1 MHRPLLSTISAI
13 SALLAASVLAGCSDG
28 AIAALNSPPGAS
40 ILEPEH
46 NAQLREGEPIAFRG
60 LVDDRL
66 TPLEELVVSWTS
78 SLDGQLFEGPPGLDG
93 VTSFQ
98 AGVLS
103 SGSHEITLRVVD
115 PRGLSGTDRVAI
127 SVLEN
132 GAPSI
137 VITEPVATNVYHSD
151 SAISFV
157 VGVLDPEDPPTALRV
172 SWTEDGDE
180 LLTDLIPDDS
190 GTSIASL
197 SLDEGDHTLLATV
210 SDQAGKSSSATVSI
224 VVGGPNGLPTCS
236 LDTPQD
242 ESVFVQG
249 DAATF
254 VGTAQ
259 DPDVPSS
266 ALAVAWLSSADG
278 PLGNSVPADSGTVAF
293 STSSLSGG
301 LHTITMIVVDEVGA
315 TCADSVDI
323 RISSP
328 PSVVITSPVNGTT
341 VGEGQL
347 VVLEGYAV
355 DLEDAEES
363 LTVVWF
369 SSLDGEVGPDTPDS
383 AGFVSGGYVPNLLG
397 THLYSLVA
405 TDSEGLTGTGTSTLT
420 VNGSPG
426 APVVSIGPAAPDT
439 LDDLV
444 ATIDV
449 SASDPEG
456 DPLTYQWSW
465 TVGGVAQ
472 SGLAGSATVPSSNTA
487 RDEVWEVSVTA
498 TDGWSSGPPAT
509 ASVTIG
515 NAPPTVSTPSI
526 SPSVLYT
533 STSPTCGGAVGSD
546 PDGDPVTVTVEWT
559 VNGQP
564 AGSGGTLSSSEIV
577 KSDSVQCTATPNDGT
592 LSGAS
597 ATSAPVTVSNSA
609 PSSPA
614 VALTPVLP
622 TPDDL
627 LNCQLTSFGIDPD
640 GDPVTHDITW
650 SLNGA
655 PLGVT
660 GGYLSSVWTS
670 DQDVVE
676 CSGTATDGA
685 ATSVPGVDDVI
696 VCAQSTWYE
705 DADGDGFGDYA
716 SEVET
721 CTPDPGWVSDAGDC
735 DDNDPTVYP
744 TAGDTATDSIDSD
757 CDGMD
762 CEAADLNGTY
772 FVVCLDNG
780 DWFDAE
786 LACTAAGYDG
796 LASLTTAAE
805 ETHVVSLLVATGS
818 ANNNQ
823 PWLGLTDQSSPGTFA
838 WTDGSGMTYSNWGT
852 GQPDSGGTGSDCA
865 VLDYSSGAADW
876 DDVSCSQGSPGWTSF
891 VCSMR

>member
-1 MHRPLLSTISAI
+1 LRRRLLSTILAVA
-13 SALLAASVLAGCSDG
+13 ALVLSGCSDG
-28 AIAALNSPPGAS
+28 AFAALNSPPGAS

-46 NAQLREGEPIAFRG
+46 GAQLREGELIAFRG

-66 TPLEELVVSWTS
+66 TSFEDLIVSWTS
-78 SLDGQLFEGPPGLDG
+78 SLDGQLFEGPPGPDG

-115 PRGLSGTDRVAI
+115 PRGVSGTDRVTI
-127 SVLEN
+127 SVLDN

-137 VITEPVATNVYHSD
+137 EITEPIATAIYHSD
-151 SAISFV
+151 APVSFV

-172 SWTEDGDE
+172 SWTADGDE

-197 SLDEGDHTLLATV
+197 SLEEGSHTLLATV
-210 SDQAGKSSSATVSI
+210 SDQEGKNSSATVSI

-236 LDTPQD
+236 LDSPQ
-242 ESVFVQG
+242 EGSVFVQG

-254 VGTAQ
+254 VGAAE

-301 LHTITMIVVDEVGA
+301 LHTVTMIVVDEVGA

-328 PSVVITSPVNGTT
+328 PSVVVTSPVNGST
-341 VGEGQL
+341 VGEGQF
-347 VVLEGYAV
+347 VVLEGYSV

-369 SSLDGEVGPDTPDS
+369 SSLDGEVGPDNPDS

-426 APVVSIGPAAPDT
+426 APIVSIGPAAPDT

-444 ATIDV
+444 AIIDV
-449 SASDPEG
+449 SASDPEA
-456 DPLTYQWSW
+456 DPLTYQWTWS
-465 TVGGVAQ
+465 VGGVPQ
-472 SGLAGSATVPSSNTA
+472 SGLAGSATVPASTTT
-487 RDEVWEVSVTA
+487 RGELWEVSVTA
-498 TDGWSSGPPAT
+498 TDGWSSGPSAT

-515 NAPPTVSTPSI
+515 NAPPMVSIPSI

-533 STSPTCGGAVGSD
+533 STSPSCASAVGTD
-546 PDGDPVTVTVEWT
+546 PDGDPVTVTFDWT
-559 VNGQP
+559 VNGQA
-564 AGSGGTLSSSEIV
+564 AGSGGTLASTEIV
-577 KSDSVQCTATPNDGT
+577 KNDSVHCTATPSDGSLT
-592 LSGAS
+592 GPSTA
-597 ATSAPVTVSNSA
+597 SAPVTVSNSA
-609 PSSPA
+609 PSAPA
-614 VALTPVLP
+614 VALVPSLP
-622 TPDDL
+622 TSNDSL
-627 LNCQLTSFGIDPD
+627 TCQMTSFGVDPD
-640 GDPVTHDITW
+640 DDPVTHTRSW
-650 SLNGA
+650 TLNGV
-655 PLGVT
+655 LSVHT
-660 GGYLSSVWTS
+660 GTYLSAVWTS

-676 CSGTATDGA
+676 CSGTASDGA
-685 ATSVPGVDDVI
+685 ATSLPGTDSVI
-696 VCAQSTWYE
+696 VCDQSTWYV
-705 DADGDGFGDYA
+705 DGDGDGFGDYA

-721 CTPDPGWVSDAGDC
+721 CTPDPGWISVSGDC

-762 CEAADLNGTY
+762 CEAGDLNGVY

-823 PWLGLTDQSSPGTFA
+823 PWLGFTDQSSPGTFA
-838 WTDGSGMTYSNWGT
+838 WTDGSALTYSNWAT

-891 VCSMR
+891 VCSTR